1 MLFKNWFNIIVPYFQ
16 IEYLVNQSNVF
27 FNGMSLWTSRVML
40 IHSRCADRPAVEV
53 THVVKRDRMGNVYLP
68 KSLQS
73 TMPPSHHWHELH

>member
-1 MLFKNWFNIIVPYFQ
+1 
-16 IEYLVNQSNVF
+16 
-27 FNGMSLWTSRVML
+27 ML